1 LNAAESLPPAMDTD
15 IPLPPIVAPA
25 DRVNVRLERGEY
37 TFDFDVPLP
46 RKKGGARGSAVSSA
60 VPFNRIPAGASYFAP
75 RAKQSTVSSAAAA
88 YRRRHEDTVFV
99 TAYFEADPKYPKLGP
114 GVRIWRLR

>member
-1 LNAAESLPPAMDTD
+1 LNAAEHLPPDDELPRAPM
-15 IPLPPIVAPA
+15 PPIIPPA

-46 RKKGGARGSAVSSA
+46 RKKGGARGSAA
-60 VPFNRIPAGASYFAP
+60 APVPFNRIPAGASYFAQ

-88 YRRRHEDTVFV
+88 FSRRNSDVEFF
-99 TAYFEADPKYPKLGP
+99 TAYFEVDPKYPTLGP